1 MRTLFLSLAVVCAL
15 MLGALQSLAQTETP
29 AQTATEAPAETATDT
44 ATETA
49 SQTPTSSSRQSGSF
63 EKSVTNSLTEWNRT
77 ALRAEEAISA
87 GRASTAAFEE
97 LRSQLV
103 TWREAFLNAQS
114 TNQDSIKNLQGQIIA
129 LGPKP
134 ENAEEAPEI
143 VAQRIDLDRRMAQ
156 LRAPAKTA
164 EVAYSRADGLIRS
177 VDGIIRARQ
186 ADALLERSP
195 SPLFPLYWSKG
206 LDAIQQSSR
215 NINKEIATAWNS
227 PAQQVLLKDNLPIIA
242 ILSLIS
248 FVLLLRGRRWME
260 RLTYVVHA
268 RDRTAGR
275 WILAFVLSIAQ
286 VALPLLG
293 LVLLVEAVYATEL
306 VGVRGDNALSA
317 FVGMT
322 VVFLLARWLGGRIFP
337 KSEYVV
343 PPLNLAPLRRRNGR
357 LYSAILGL
365 MVGLRVFIAEISQ
378 FESWSVE
385 AIVVVTFPV
394 LVLAGYGLWRLS
406 RLMRLHVKNERVE
419 GEERTYKNR
428 IIFYLSRIVL
438 VLAFVGPMLAGVG
451 YFEAA
456 KGIVFPTAMSLGLL
470 ALLFI
475 LQRMISEIYG
485 LMIGNEAAAK
495 EALIPVLVSFVVVLA
510 SAPFFALT
518 WGARV
523 SDLTELW
530 TRFKEGFSL
539 GDVRVSPSDFL
550 TFALVFSIGYMVTRL
565 IQGTLRTTV
574 LPKTKMDV
582 GGRNAVVSGIG
593 YIGIFLAAVMAISS
607 AGIDLSSLAI
617 VAGALSVGIGFGLQ
631 NIVSNF
637 VSGIILLIE
646 RPISEGD
653 WIEVGGQMGYVRDI
667 SVRSTR
673 IETFDRTDVIVPNS
687 DLVSGVVTNWT
698 RGNSVGRLIVPVGVA
713 YGTDTKRVEG
723 LLLKIAEAHPMVLAN
738 PGVVFQGFGAD
749 SLDFEIRA
757 ILRDVNWILSVKSDI
772 NHEIARVFT
781 EEGIEIPFAQRDLWL
796 RNPEALNPT
805 PEKPK
810 QAARKPASKGSTK

>member
-1 MRTLFLSLAVVCAL
+1 MRNFLLILTAVSAM
-15 MLGALQSLAQTETP
+15 MLGAMPAKAQVEDVEVIS
-29 AQTATEAPAETATDT
+29 ADA
-44 ATETA
+44 
-49 SQTPTSSSRQSGSF
+49 SSSSGSGSY
-63 EKSVTNSLTEWNRT
+63 EKSVSNTNSAWERT
-77 ALRAEEAISA
+77 ALRAEEAIEA
-87 GRASTAAFEE
+87 GRASTAAFED

-103 TWREAFLNAQS
+103 KWREGFLSAQS
-114 TNQDSIKNLQGQIIA
+114 TNQNSIKTLQGQIAA

-134 ENAEEAPEI
+134 EVAEEAPEI
-143 VAQRIDLDRRMAQ
+143 VAQRADLDRQMA
-156 LRAPAKTA
+156 LLSAPAKTA

-186 ADALLERSP
+186 TDALLERSP

-206 LDAIQQSSR
+206 LDVVKQSSR
-215 NINKEIATAWNS
+215 NISKEIGVAWSS
-227 PAQQVLLKDNLPIIA
+227 PSQQVLLKKNLPVITV
-242 ILSLIS
+242 LLLIS
-248 FVLLLRGRRWME
+248 FVFLLRGRYWME
-260 RLTYVVHA
+260 RLASVVLA
-268 RDRTAGR
+268 REHTATR

-286 VALPLLG
+286 IALPLLG
-293 LVLLVEAVYATEL
+293 LILLVEALYASEL
-306 VGVRGDNALSA
+306 VGVRGDIALSA
-317 FVGMT
+317 LVAAA

-337 KSEYVV
+337 KNEYVV
-343 PPLNLAPLRRRNGR
+343 PPFNLAPPQRRTGR
-357 LYSAILGL
+357 FYSAILGL
-365 MVGLRVFIAEISQ
+365 MLGLRIVITELGQ
-378 FESWSVE
+378 FDSWSVE
-385 AIVVVTFPV
+385 ATVVVTFPV
-394 LVLAGYGLWRLS
+394 LLLAGYGLWRLS
-406 RLMRLHVKNERVE
+406 RLMGLHVSNEQVE
-419 GEERTYKNR
+419 GEERSYKNR
-428 IIFYLSRIVL
+428 ITFYLSRIVF
-438 VLAFVGPMLAGVG
+438 VLAFVGPALAAVG

-456 KGIVFPTAMSLGLL
+456 KSIVFPAAMSLGLL
-470 ALLFI
+470 AFLFI
-475 LQRMISEIYG
+475 LQRIISEVYG
-485 LMIGNEAAAK
+485 LLVGNQDAAK
-495 EALIPVLVSFVVVLA
+495 EALLPVLLSFGVVLA
-510 SAPFFALT
+510 SVPFFALI
-518 WGARV
+518 WGTRV
-523 SDLTELW
+523 TDLTEVW

-550 TFALVFSIGYMVTRL
+550 TFAVVFSIGYMMTRL

-593 YIGIFLAAVMAISS
+593 YIGIFLASVMAISS

-698 RGNSVGRLIVPVGVA
+698 RGNSVGRVIVPVGVA

-723 LLLKIAEAHPMVLAN
+723 LLRDIAEAHPMVLAN

-757 ILRDVNWILSVKSDI
+757 ILRDVNWMLSVKSDI
-772 NHEIARVFT
+772 NHEIARVFV
-781 EEGIEIPFAQRDLWL
+781 EEGIEIPFAQRDVWL
-796 RNPEALNPT
+796 RNPEALNAAPV
-805 PEKPK
+805 KPK
-810 QAARKPASKGSTK
+810 RAAPKPSGKTPSKGSTK